1 MADLVRSPRLRI
13 PPALLGF
20 GVWTAIALAFV
31 TSNYAMYA
39 IKNEPQAWWKIVFW
53 GATEWYL
60 FAAAAPLVFRFVR
73 RSPLTGH
80 DWLRRLPVYLGVWVL
95 LHVAIQVTYVLMERG
110 IGLAGT
116 LAEMELHR
124 HVLLYVTKRAAFS
137 LLVFSGMV
145 AAAHGSM
152 LYRRYRERELRAVQ
166 LETQLAR
173 AELQSLRTQLQPHF
187 LFNTLNTISAL
198 VHHDPDGAERVVSRL
213 GDLLRLS
220 LHTASRSEV
229 TLGRELDFLAGYIE
243 IQQTRFQDRLSVS
256 VDADPE
262 TLHAVVPSLVLQ
274 PLVENAIRHG
284 IEPRAAP
291 GRVEV
296 RAWRDGDRLA
306 ITVTDDGVGVCA
318 EDRTCPTAGNGVGLR
333 NTRARLQQLYGTG
346 HVFTLT
352 SPRAGGTVARLEI
365 PYRVGASPTPAPLEA
380 ATHA

>member
-1 MADLVRSPRLRI
+1 VADLTPSRFRV
-13 PPALLGF
+13 PPALVGL

-39 IKNEPQAWWKIVFW
+39 IKDEPQAWWKIVFW

-60 FAAAAPLVFRFVR
+60 FAAFSPLVFRFVR
-73 RSPLTGH
+73 RHPLTGH
-80 DWLRRLPVYLGVWVL
+80 DWPRRIPAYIAVWL
-95 LHVAIQVTYVLMERG
+95 LLQVAIQVLYVMAERS

-116 LAEMELHR
+116 LAGMEPHR

-137 LLVFSGMV
+137 ILVFAGMV
-145 AAAHGSM
+145 AAAHATM
-152 LYRRYRERELRAVQ
+152 LYRRYRERELRSAQ

-198 VHHDPDGAERVVSRL
+198 VHRDPDGAERVVSRL

-229 TLGRELDFLAGYIE
+229 ALRRELEFLDGYIE
-243 IQQTRFQDRLSVS
+243 IQQTRFRDRLTVTI
-256 VDADPE
+256 DADPDA
-262 TLHAVVPSLVLQ
+262 LDAVVPSLMLQ

-291 GRVEV
+291 GQVLV
-296 RAWRDGDRLA
+296 RAWCSGSRLT
-306 ITVTDDGVGVCA
+306 ITVSDDGIGVP
-318 EDRTCPTAGNGVGLR
+318 EQGSPSPTAGNGVGLR
-333 NTRARLQQLYGTG
+333 NTRARLRQLYGTDHTFSVG
-346 HVFTLT
+346 P
-352 SPRAGGTVARLEI
+352 SPDGGTIVLLEI
-365 PYRVGASPTPAPLEA
+365 PYRVAVTVTPAPLDETA
-380 ATHA
+380 GV